1 MLKWVQVLITR
12 VQDVLHLDI
21 FRILL
26 SMRIL
31 VPLVETCAI
40 AAIGLTALTDE
51 SWSSRIYLLQFFPLS
66 SPPVCI
72 TGYILDSFRMAIYRI
87 FPWCIL
93 VPSRFHEMVTS
104 KVSRTMTIKAFWH
117 NVLFVI
123 CAQIHFVPCDVC
135 ACCCY
140 DKWTAQRVFTYSHW
154 SDDALHKQD
163 KNKHLDKSS
172 IRFLANFSLSYFH
185 FLCSKR
191 SSFQFWQTQDK
202 LGVWAISIIHRIR
215 ISFNPLKHQVVIFTT
230 FILNGNQCF
239 G

>member
-1 MLKWVQVLITR
+1 MHVLRWVQVLITR

-26 SMRIL
+26 AMRIY

-51 SWSSRIYLLQFFPLS
+51 SWSGRIYLLQFFPLS

-72 TGYILDSFRMAIYRI
+72 TGYTWI
-87 FPWCIL
+87 FSDGNVQNISL
-93 VPSRFHEMVTS
+93 VHFSLYKISWNNDFQNYKSVD
-104 KVSRTMTIKAFWH
+104 MTIKAFWH
-117 NVLFVI
+117 NVLFVMF
-123 CAQIHFVPCDVC
+123 AHIHFAPCDVC

-154 SDDALHKQD
+154 SDDALYKQD

-185 FLCSKR
+185 ILCSNR

-202 LGVWAISIIHRIR
+202 LKTNLLFGQS
-215 ISFNPLKHQVVIFTT
+215 PLSTESEFPL
-230 FILNGNQCF
+230 IL
-239 G
+239 